1 MTSSGKVTDDGRL
14 DVPADVLDALRVG
27 PGDAVHFR
35 VENGRAL
42 LEKTTDVR
50 ALAGAVEVPPDKRGL
65 SWEEIRREARAAW
78 VAESS

>member
-1 MTSSGKVTDDGRL
+1 MTTSGRVSDEGRL
-14 DVPADVLDALRVG
+14 EVPADVLDALRIR

-35 VENGRAL
+35 VENARAL
-42 LEKTTDVR
+42 LQKTPDVR